1 MTVGHPTRR
10 PGGRTAEVTRRVN
23 EGVIQLLV
31 ERGIEGCTLAAVA
44 ERAKIERSTLYR
56 RYGDRWAMI
65 IDAIVSFTADEIP
78 VTSLGS
84 FRQDLRFLL
93 GRTAELLA
101 TSLGPAF
108 WAAAA
113 AVRAGSAPEHRTRFW
128 TMRFTQI
135 EPIID
140 GARARGELAQN
151 VDAEEL
157 LSMALG
163 TLHYRMLIMG
173 EPVKAAIIDR
183 IVDRICRLYCRR
195 AASVEMQPT
204 ITPAEIE

>member
-1 MTVGHPTRR
+1 
-10 PGGRTAEVTRRVN
+10 VTQRINDAV
-23 EGVIQLLV
+23 VHLLV

-44 ERAKIERSTLYR
+44 QRAKIERSTLYR

-65 IDAIVSFTADEIP
+65 IDAIVCFTADEIP
-78 VTSLGS
+78 VSSLGS

-101 TSLGPAF
+101 TPLGPAF

-113 AVRAGSAPEHRTRFW
+113 AVRAGSAPEYRTRFW

-140 GARARGELAQN
+140 AAKSRGELAQE

-157 LSMALG
+157 LSTALG
-163 TLHYRMLIMG
+163 ILHYRMLIMG
-173 EPVKAAIIDR
+173 QSVNAAIIDR
-183 IVDRICRLYCRR
+183 IVDRTCRLCCRR
-195 AASVEMQPT
+195 TASVEMQPA
-204 ITPAEIE
+204 ITPAEVK